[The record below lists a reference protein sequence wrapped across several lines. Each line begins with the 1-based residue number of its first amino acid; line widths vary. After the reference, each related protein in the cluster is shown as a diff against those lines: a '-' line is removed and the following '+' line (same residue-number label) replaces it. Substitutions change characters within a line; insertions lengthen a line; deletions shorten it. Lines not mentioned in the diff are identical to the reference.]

1 MSRLRRTVQPEPR
14 APFGVSPSTLA
25 RYFFHDCDRFLR
37 FRATR
42 QPSRNGV
49 PQRRYESGSVM
60 AEVLDSG
67 RTWEEQILTTY
78 LAGRALVAEGDGA
91 LADRVWSIEESI
103 DLLRRAPQGKFLYQ
117 LTLRAPASLYEALD
131 IDPAQIEITDNRPDL
146 VQVTA
151 DGAGGRRFRVIDV
164 KRGGTVRLPY
174 RIQVLFYAIELD
186 HVLRAGDIDGRVDLA
201 TGAAWLGGAPE
212 PEDFDLGVVRPHLE
226 DVLARLPALVAQP
239 LDEVD
244 WHVRYRCEWCEYLD
258 YCRSE
263 MVERDDVSRLAG
275 LTAHGKRFLGRTLGV
290 RNLPELSAALRRP
303 DADDRLQDCASLAG
317 ERPRLEA
324 RLEALA
330 SGKPRVFG
338 SLHPTLPV
346 GENVAIFLTAQTE
359 PVEDRTWLL
368 GMLVQAHEDVRRR
381 ILGEEGPAHPFVVV
395 GGSREECAVVRARFV
410 RRLYEVLRRIDDW
423 NTKTPE
429 WKDRLSVQLYCY
441 SEQERDRL
449 VRVLLEALCDTQLS
463 QAAMTLLFHLQTPD
477 LLQVDDHPRDI
488 VGHPLIPLVSA
499 AGRLLALPVDVSYT
513 LPETLTA
520 LGSTFEVR
528 RNRFH
533 YPFGHGIRAD
543 AVLRAWNGEE
553 VDLQPV
559 AREAAH
565 RMYGYRAALKQM
577 RSLARDQLV
586 AWPPKHHL
594 LFSAGIDHP
603 RLSRLAFLA
612 RYESVMGCLAVRSG
626 RCEARDVMAAK
637 GTLTP
642 LVHEGDGRF
651 RVAADG
657 VEIDDGSFGR
667 WLVVRDT
674 PEGLRAQA
682 RFSDWAHRARHWG
695 GRADAHVG
703 IGRVAAV
710 ETDPLGFARTMHINW
725 THRHDPP
732 LENGVR
738 VLLMPSFLDFNT
750 DRAIDGLKQLDPG
763 GLFVRLLDDPAAA
776 AGAGGLSRA
785 AFPADAAAALRLTPS
800 QAAALRTIAR
810 SRVTAV
816 WGPPGTG
823 KTHFLAALALGMCGT
838 PRSRRRCRILISA
851 MTHAAIDNL
860 LQMIVRLADDLRR
873 LGPALAK
880 VGRAVT
886 DAHGRIEWIAKEQLD
901 SWLDE
906 HDVAIV
912 GSTVWGLAKSEARFD
927 LVVIDEASQLRVP
940 DAALAIDRVH
950 ERGRLVAAGDHHQL
964 GPIIA
969 GAYPDPADG
978 EPVLHGSVFDLLRA
992 RPGRPGTPLCQ
1003 LLENWR
1009 MCDVLTGAARL
1020 LYGSD
1025 YGCASPDVASRRLRL
1040 RRRRDEITGA
1050 CLAPDAPLVVVILKG
1065 VQATNANE
1073 VEAALVSRLA
1083 GALLEDMVDVADDD
1097 AFWRERLLIVSPH
1110 HAQIRAIRRALAGDR
1125 DWSEPPFV
1133 DTVEKMQGREAD
1145 AVFVSYGVADPE
1157 YAALEADF
1165 IYSRNRLN
1173 VAVTR
1178 ARAKSVVFLAQPLL
1192 DASPEILDAPG
1203 VAEGLG
1209 YMRDLVQFAGRHGR
1223 QEHFDLEDGVTAEV
1237 AALDREVVNGGE
1249 VHNIIAR

>member
-1 MSRLRRTVQPEPR
+1 MNRLRRRVQPEPR

-25 RYFFHDCDRFLR
+25 RYFFHDFDRFLR

-49 PQRRYESGSVM
+49 PQRRYESGPVM
-60 AEVLDSG
+60 AQVLDSG
-67 RTWEEQILTTY
+67 RTWEEQILTNH

-91 LADRVWSIEESI
+91 LADRVWSVEESV
-103 DLLRRAPQGKFLYQ
+103 DLLRRARHGEFLYQ
-117 LTLRAPASLYEALD
+117 LTLRAPASLYDALD
-131 IDPAQIEITDNRPDL
+131 IDPGQIEITDNRPDL
-146 VQVTA
+146 VQVTT

-164 KRGGTVRLPY
+164 KRGSTVRLPY

-186 HVLRAGDIDGRVDLA
+186 HVLRAGGIHGHADLE

-263 MVERDDVSRLAG
+263 MVERDDVSRLVG
-275 LTAHGKRFLGRTLGV
+275 LTAHGKRFLGRTLRV
-290 RNLPELSAALRRP
+290 RTLPDLSAALRRP
-303 DADDRLQDCASLAG
+303 DADDRLRDCASLAG

-324 RLEALA
+324 RLEAHA
-330 SGKPRVFG
+330 SGEPGVFG
-338 SLHPTLPV
+338 SLHPGLPV
-346 GENVAIFLTAQTE
+346 GENVAVFLTAQTE

-368 GMLVQAHEDVRRR
+368 GMLVQAREDLRRA
-381 ILGEEGPAHPFVVV
+381 ILGEEGPVRPLVVV
-395 GGSREECAVVRARFV
+395 AGSREDCAVVRERFI
-410 RRLYEVLRRIDDW
+410 RRLYEALRRIHDW

-429 WKDRLSVQLYCY
+429 WRDRLSVQLYCY
-441 SEQERDRL
+441 SEQERERL
-449 VRVLLEALCDTQLS
+449 VRVLLEALHDPQLS
-463 QAAMTLLFHLQTPD
+463 QAAMALLFHLQAPD
-477 LLQVDDHPRDI
+477 LLQVDDHPRD
-488 VGHPLIPLVSA
+488 VVAHPLIPLVSA

-513 LPETLTA
+513 LPETLAA

-533 YPFGHGIRAD
+533 YPFGHGVRAD
-543 AVLRAWNGEE
+543 AVLLAWNGEE

-559 AREAAH
+559 VREAAH
-565 RMYGYRAALKQM
+565 RLYGYRAALWQM
-577 RSLARDQLV
+577 RDLARDRLV
-586 AWPPKHHL
+586 SWPPKHVL
-594 LFSAGIDHP
+594 ISSAGIDHP

-637 GTLTP
+637 GMLRP

-674 PEGLRAQA
+674 PGGLRAQA
-682 RFSDWAHRARHWG
+682 RFNDWAHRARHWG

-703 IGRVAAV
+703 IGKVAGV
-710 ETDPLGFARTMHINW
+710 ETDPLGFSRTVHIDW
-725 THRHDPP
+725 THWHDPP
-732 LENGVR
+732 LENGAR

-750 DRAIDGLKQLDPG
+750 DRAIDGLRQLDTR

-776 AGAGGLSRA
+776 ASAGGLSRA
-785 AFPADAAAALRLTPS
+785 IDPVEAAAAFHLTPS
-800 QAAALRTIAR
+800 QATALRTIAR
-810 SRVTAV
+810 SRVTAI

-823 KTHFLAALALGMCGT
+823 KTHFLAALALGLYGA
-838 PRSRRRCRILISA
+838 PRRRRLQILISA

-860 LQMIVRLADDLRR
+860 LRMIVRIADDLGRPA
-873 LGPALAK
+873 PALAK
-880 VGRAVT
+880 VGRAAT
-886 DAHGRIEWIAKEQLD
+886 GGISGIAKERID
-901 SWLDE
+901 GWLDE
-906 HDVAIV
+906 HGAAIV
-912 GSTVWGLAKSEARFD
+912 GSTVWGLAKSEACFD

-940 DAALAIDRVH
+940 DAALAIDRVQ
-950 ERGRLVAAGDHHQL
+950 ERGRLEAAGDHFQL
-964 GPIIA
+964 GPIIK
-969 GAYPDPADG
+969 GAYPDPAEG
-978 EPVLHGSVFDLLRA
+978 EPVLHGSVFDLLRE

-1020 LYGSD
+1020 LYGPD
-1025 YGCASPDVASRRLRL
+1025 YRCASPDVASRRLRL
-1040 RRRRDEITGA
+1040 RRRGNGFTGT
-1050 CLAPDAPLVVVILKG
+1050 CLAPHAPLVVVILQG

-1073 VEAALVSRLA
+1073 VEAALVSALA
-1083 GALLEDMVDVADDD
+1083 VALRDDMADVAGDD
-1097 AFWRERLLIVSPH
+1097 AFWRERLFVVSPH

-1125 DWSEPPFV
+1125 DWTARPFV
-1133 DTVEKMQGREAD
+1133 DTVEKTQGQEAD

-1173 VAVTR
+1173 VAVSR

-1192 DASPEILDAPG
+1192 DASPEVLDVPG
-1203 VAEGLG
+1203 VVEGLA
-1209 YMRDLVQFAGRHGR
+1209 YMRDLVQLARRHGR
-1223 QEHFDLEDGVTAEV
+1223 QERFDLEDGVTADV
-1237 AALDREVVNGGE
+1237 AALDREVVNGGGARD
-1249 VHNIIAR
+1249 VIAR